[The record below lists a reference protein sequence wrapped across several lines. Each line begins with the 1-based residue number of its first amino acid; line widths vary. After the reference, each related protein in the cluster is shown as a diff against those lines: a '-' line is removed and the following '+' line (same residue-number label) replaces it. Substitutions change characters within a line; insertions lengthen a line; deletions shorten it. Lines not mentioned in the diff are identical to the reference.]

1 MVSRAGEA
9 AGEAADGSAGGVGF
23 CFRGKLKI
31 MKDNLK
37 KNRKICE
44 VRDIRIGEGMP
55 KICIPITGINV
66 NQILSQGLKIMR
78 SPADLI
84 EWRADYFRKCTNK
97 DALKSLLGKLNDR
110 IEGRPLLMTLR
121 TSEEGG
127 CISISDEE
135 YIETYKA
142 AMSTGFV
149 DMIDVQYMKKAGIRD
164 ALLTSAAEYGVK
176 VIFSYHDFSKTP
188 DDDFMTE
195 TLIGMQSA
203 GADIAKIAFMP
214 QNPSDVLR
222 LMSVTEK
229 VSSIDG
235 MIPIITISMSAMG
248 IISRISGETFGSAVT
263 FATAGESSAPGQL
276 DADEVDRI
284 MVQMHRNLRAQDFSG
299 EVASQVSSDDGKSQ
313 ALSGEVA
320 SQVSGGDGKSQALS
334 SEVASQVSGGTKRKN
349 IVLTGFMGSGKTTV
363 AKKLHK
369 KKGLIVKEIDDM
381 IEQSEGMKISRI
393 FEVHGEEYFRQ
404 AETRQTKVI
413 SKSEGVVV
421 SCGGGTVLRPKNVEY
436 LKKNGII
443 ILLDASP
450 DLVYTRVKNTGDKR
464 PLLKKHMSRGFISWL
479 MKKRDKAYRAAADI
493 VIPTDGMSSEQV
505 AEKIIEIC
513 DL

>member
-1 MVSRAGEA
+1 MVSRAGEV
-9 AGEAADGSAGGVGF
+9 AGEAADGSAGDVGF

-149 DMIDVQYMKKAGIRD
+149 DMIDVQYMKKAGVRD

-299 EVASQVSSDDGKSQ
+299 
-313 ALSGEVA
+313 
-320 SQVSGGDGKSQALS
+320 
-334 SEVASQVSGGTKRKN
+334 EVASQVSGGTKRKN

-479 MKKRDKAYRAAADI
+479 MKKRDKVYRAAADI